1 MKISKELFKKDWFV
15 ISATA
20 LVFTITSITTL
31 TIVQQHD
38 SALSQVQ
45 TELNNTKEQIRVL
58 SEQAKQA
65 EADRQ
70 SVASIVD
77 LDRLANDKAI
87 MEALFKKM
95 FTWKSYDEYMQA
107 RKSVM
112 ADLKIPEDANSSF
125 INTLLPAL
133 KDKVDGNGK
142 HYNLIDTDGLN
153 LQFELLTVYPVLV
166 PYEKDRPAEYIGEVI
181 LSSETKT
188 GGKGEARALVRFKLG
203 KNGIPDGLTAELV
216 D

>member
-45 TELNNTKEQIRVL
+45 TELNDTKEQIRAL

-70 SVASIVD
+70 SVASVID
-77 LDRLANDKAI
+77 LDRLAKDKEI

-95 FTWKSYDEYMQA
+95 FTWKTYDDYMQA
-107 RKSVM
+107 RESVM
-112 ADLKIPEDANSSF
+112 KDLNIPKDANSSF

-153 LQFELLTVYPVLV
+153 LQFETLTVYPVLV

>member
-1 MKISKELFKKDWFV
+1 MKISKELFKKEWFV
-15 ISATA
+15 VSITA
-20 LVFTITSITTL
+20 VLFVITS
-31 TIVQQHD
+31 VVHQHD
-38 SALSQVQ
+38 NALSQVQ
-45 TELNNTKEQIRVL
+45 TELNDTKEQIRVL

-70 SVASIVD
+70 SVASVVD

-95 FTWKSYDEYMQA
+95 FTWKTYDEYMQA
-107 RKSVM
+107 RKSAM

-125 INTLLPAL
+125 VNTLLPAL

>member
-38 SALSQVQ
+38 NALSQVQ
-45 TELNNTKEQIRVL
+45 TELNDTKEQIRVL

-70 SVASIVD
+70 SVASVID
-77 LDRLANDKAI
+77 LDRLAKDKEI

-95 FTWKSYDEYMQA
+95 FTWKTYDEYMQA
-107 RKSVM
+107 RESVM
-112 ADLKIPEDANSSF
+112 KDLNIPKDANSSF

-153 LQFELLTVYPVLV
+153 LQFETLTVYPVLV